1 VIRAALTLCLLAAAC
16 GPEEPL
22 SLRVMSYNVKG
33 LDWNNGTLA
42 TYPVAAQTADLVTT
56 VLAEAPDV
64 IGIQEA
70 WSETD
75 GGSLAAE
82 LSAAT
87 GLEHS
92 HSSTT
97 TRGWLPYVQQNVILS
112 RFPLLE
118 TAELDLGPD
127 PSSVENRRF
136 QLVRLD
142 APRGEIC
149 IGNVHLFT
157 DRTLQLPALEA
168 IAAFVAGRCPDAPLI
183 FTGDFNLT
191 PASEPYRYLTTSF
204 TPHLTDPAVALGGDP
219 QARAL
224 FSSSAAS
231 PHQRI
236 DYIFVS
242 DAVTPLTYR
251 TVTSPIPDRTYP
263 DHLPVSGTG
272 ELF

>member
-1 VIRAALTLCLLAAAC
+1 MIRAGLALCLLAAAC
-16 GPEEPL
+16 GPDPPL

-33 LDWNNGTLA
+33 LDWSNGKLA
-42 TYPVAAQTADLVTT
+42 TYPVAARTADLTT
-56 VLAEAPDV
+56 TILAEAPDV
-64 IGIQEA
+64 IGVQEA
-70 WSETD
+70 WNKTD
-75 GGSLAAE
+75 GGSLAEE
-82 LSAAT
+82 LSLAT
-87 GLEHS
+87 GLAHTYC
-92 HSSTT
+92 STT
-97 TRGWLPYVQQNVILS
+97 TRGWLPYVQQNVVLS

-142 APRGEIC
+142 APGGEVC
-149 IGNVHLFT
+149 LGNVHLFT
-157 DRTLQLPALEA
+157 DQTLQLPALEA
-168 IAAFVAGRCPDAPLI
+168 IAAFVAGRCPDAPLV

-191 PASEPYRYLTTSF
+191 PTSEPYRYLTTRF
-204 TPHLTDPAVALGGDP
+204 TPRLTDPAVALGGDP
-219 QARAL
+219 RAQAL
-224 FSSSAAS
+224 YSSSAAS

-242 DAVTPLTYR
+242 DEVTPLTYR

-263 DHLPVSGTG
+263 DHLPVCGTG